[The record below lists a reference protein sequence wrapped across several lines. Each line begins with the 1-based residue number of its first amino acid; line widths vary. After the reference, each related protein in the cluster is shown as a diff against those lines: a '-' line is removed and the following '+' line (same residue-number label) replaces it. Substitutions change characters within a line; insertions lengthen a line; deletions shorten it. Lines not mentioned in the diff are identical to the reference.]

1 MEIVFDSSTLIL
13 LAKIELIRLVTEDYQ
28 VLIPDRVMQ
37 ECVSKDIF
45 DAQLISQLITEGA
58 IKVLKADNKAVIS
71 KLCRDFKI
79 HTGEAEA
86 LYLAMKRK
94 TLLAVDDLPTIKACK
109 IFNQRFT
116 TAVHFLITIA
126 QQGKLDKESAF
137 VKLEK
142 LAVCG
147 RYSRRIIDDAYAR
160 LKGGS

>member
-1 MEIVFDSSTLIL
+1 MEIIFDSSTLIL
-13 LAKIELIRLVTEDYQ
+13 LAKTELIRLVAEDHQ
-28 VLIPDRVMQ
+28 VLIPERVMQ

-45 DAQLISQLITEGA
+45 DARMISQLITEGV
-58 IKVLKADNKAVIS
+58 IKVLKVDKKAVIS

-79 HTGEAEA
+79 HNGEAEA
-86 LYLAMKRK
+86 LYLAMQRK

-109 IFNQRFT
+109 IINQRFT
-116 TAVHFLITIA
+116 TAVHFLINSA
-126 QQGKLDKESAF
+126 GHGKLDKKSAF

-147 RYSRRIIDDAYAR
+147 RYNRQIVDDAYAR